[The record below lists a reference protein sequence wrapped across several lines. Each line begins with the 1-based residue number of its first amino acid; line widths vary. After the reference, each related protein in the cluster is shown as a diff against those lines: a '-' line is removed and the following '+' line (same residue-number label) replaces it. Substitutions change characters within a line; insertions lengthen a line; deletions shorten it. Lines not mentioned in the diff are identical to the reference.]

1 MLVLGGGLNGSKVH
15 GTWPGLAPGALDQ
28 GDLAGA
34 NDYRDVL
41 TEMLK
46 ARFGVADGAA
56 IFPTYT
62 PAKQIGVFKTV

>member
-1 MLVLGGGLNGSKVH
+1 MRPTSDPGA
-15 GTWPGLAPGALDQ
+15 WPGLAPSALDQ

-46 ARFGVADGAA
+46 TRFGVANGAA
-56 IFPTYT
+56 IFPNYT
-62 PAKQIGVFKTV
+62 STKKIGVFKNA